1 MFDRIVRNFSGQ
13 DKHLEA
19 FMTFEKIQNCS
30 MCRKYFPLEALLVTQ
45 PPNVVPPKGN
55 ASAQAAIMDFLY
67 RFSKGTSFKHEDGLS
82 SRTPQ
87 EFRDLPVNT
96 YTICDNSYN
105 FIIV

>member
-1 MFDRIVRNFSGQ
+1 
-13 DKHLEA
+13 
-19 FMTFEKIQNCS
+19 MTFEKIQNCS